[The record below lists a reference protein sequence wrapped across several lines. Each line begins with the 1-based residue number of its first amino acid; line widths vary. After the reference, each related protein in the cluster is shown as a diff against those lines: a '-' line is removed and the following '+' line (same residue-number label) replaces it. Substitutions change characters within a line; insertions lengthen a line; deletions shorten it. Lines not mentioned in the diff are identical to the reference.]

1 MKKNVGNAM
10 ERLFDIVKELRE
22 KCPWDRKQTIHTLR
36 TLSIEE
42 LYELT
47 DAISEENWEG
57 MREELGDVLLHIVF
71 YAVLAAEQQKFT
83 LQEVIDGICEKLI
96 VRHPHVY
103 GTVAVRNEDDVKK
116 NWEAIKLKEGKS
128 SALSGVPA
136 SLPAMVKAIRIQEKA
151 KQTGFEWKHT
161 HEVWAKVQEELHE
174 LQEAIAENQQANME
188 EELGDVLFSIINYAR
203 FLNIDAESA
212 LEKTNKKFI
221 QRFQKMEA
229 MAAKQQKNLHEF
241 SLEEMDSLWTTIK
254 QNNLK
259 H

>member
-47 DAISEENWEG
+47 DTISEENWEG

-96 VRHPHVY
+96 IRHPHVY
-103 GTVAVRNEDDVKK
+103 GTVTVRNEDDVKK
-116 NWEAIKLKEGKS
+116 NWEAIKLKEGKT

-136 SLPAMVKAIRIQEKA
+136 SLPAMVKATRIQEKA

-161 HEVWAKVQEELHE
+161 HEVWAKVQEELNE
-174 LQEAIAENQQANME
+174 LQEAIAENKQDNAE
-188 EELGDVLFSIINYAR
+188 EELGDVLFSLINYAR
-203 FLNIDAESA
+203 FLNIDAEAA

-221 QRFQKMEA
+221 QRFQKMET
-229 MAAKQQKNLHEF
+229 MAAMQQKNLHEF
-241 SLEEMDSLWTTIK
+241 SLEEMDNLWTTIK